1 MVYGWAGQV
10 LRIDLSAGEIE
21 REPLDLDMARSYLG
35 GRGLNS
41 RLLYDLVRGDVDE
54 FGPENVIIFGVGPLG
69 GTLAPAS
76 SRYTVTS
83 KSPSTNIFCDSCSG
97 GQFGAELKLA
107 GYDHIVFTGQS
118 EQPVFLLIEDD
129 RVELHPADWL
139 WGEDTWSTQKALRKR
154 FGDDIQ
160 VACIGQAGENLVR
173 YAGVIHGLKR
183 AAGKYGMGAVMG
195 SKRLKAI
202 AVRGTKGIGVA
213 DPGGFMAMCRDVMGE
228 ITAHPFYKRRSV
240 YGTPLVMEML
250 NEMGAL
256 STRNFESPY
265 DEHADDIGGV
275 VLTRKYSDR
284 MRSCYA
290 CPVHCTHHYQLKEGP
305 YAGTYGEGPE
315 FTLTSMMGNRCG
327 CNDLEALLK
336 MNQLVNEYGMDPA
349 ALGGL
354 IGWAMD
360 CYARGILTRGDVDGL
375 DLTWGNAE
383 AMIQLIHK
391 TARREGFG
399 AVLAEGEKRAP
410 AIVGRGSE
418 KLMHHIKG
426 GIVIVEDPRALKG
439 FGLAYLTST
448 RGSDH
453 LRAYYILDQAGL
465 TDLAEKLVGDPE
477 AANPSTPYGKGKG
490 VKWFED
496 YVTILDALSLCKFN
510 YASMMDFV
518 AAPDRIAQMVAACTG
533 WQVDG
538 ASLLRAGERIY
549 NVEKAFNSR
558 LGLTRKDDNFSV
570 PEKFLEEPLPAGGN
584 KGEVFELD
592 QMLDDYYAARGW
604 GVDGLQTRAKLE
616 ELELT
621 DIADELEGMQKLSAG
636 AIDRLQGE
644 QMPAKSASLGN
655 L

>member
-10 LRIDLSAGEIE
+10 LRIDLSAGEIK
-21 REPLDLDMARSYLG
+21 REPLDLEMARAYVG
-35 GRGLNS
+35 GRGVNS
-41 RLLYDLVRGDVDE
+41 RLLYDSVRGDVDE
-54 FGPENVIIFGVGPLG
+54 FGPENVLIFGVGPLG

-83 KSPSTNIFCDSCSG
+83 KSPSTNIFCDSSSG
-97 GQFGAELKLA
+97 GQFGPELKLA

-118 EQPVFLLIEDD
+118 KEPVFLLIEDD
-129 RVELHPADWL
+129 RVELLAADWL
-139 WGEDTWSTQKALRKR
+139 WGEDTWSTQKALRRR

-160 VACIGQAGENLVR
+160 VACIGQAGEKLVR

-195 SKRLKAI
+195 SKKLKAI

-213 DPGGFMAMCRDVMGE
+213 DPRGFMAICRDALNE
-228 ITAHPFYKRRSV
+228 ITTHPFYKRRSV

-275 VLTRKYSDR
+275 ELTRKYSNR
-284 MRSCYA
+284 MRSCYS
-290 CPVHCTHHYQLKEGP
+290 CPVHCTHHYVLKDGP
-305 YAGTYGEGPE
+305 YEGSFGEGPE
-315 FTLTSMMGNRCG
+315 FTLTSMVGNRCG
-327 CNDLEALLK
+327 CHDLEALLR
-336 MNQLVNEYGMDPA
+336 MNQLMNEYGMDSA

-354 IGWAMD
+354 IAWAMD
-360 CYARGILTRGDVDGL
+360 CYARGILTKDEVDGL
-375 DLTWGNAE
+375 DLAWGNSE

-453 LRAYYILDQAGL
+453 LRAFYSIEQAGAAE
-465 TDLAEKLVGDPE
+465 LAEKLVGDPD
-477 AANPSTPYGKGKG
+477 AANPSTPRAKGKG

-496 YVTILDALSLCKFN
+496 YMTLLDALSLCKFN
-510 YASMMDFV
+510 YGGMMDL
-518 AAPDRIAQMVAACTG
+518 AASPDKLAAMVSSCTG

-538 ASLLRAGERIY
+538 PSLLLAGERIY

-570 PEKFLEEPLPAGGN
+570 PEKFLEEPLSAGGN

-592 QMLDDYYAARGW
+592 QMLDDYYAARSW
-604 GVDGLQTRAKLE
+604 GMDGLQTRAKLE
-616 ELELT
+616 ELGLK
-621 DIADELEGMQKLSAG
+621 DIADELEGMGKLT
-636 AIDRLQGE
+636 
-644 QMPAKSASLGN
+644 GN
-655 L
+655 RGPRESMR